1 MKQILYQIY
10 HNSRCSKSRK
20 ALELLQSKT
29 ENYKIIKY
37 LEVGIN
43 ENDLELILDSKDI
56 SKDDLIRKNEITFK
70 KLNINKIELNENQI
84 KKLILENPILLQRP
98 IITKYRNGFLVKS
111 IIGRPPEVI
120 KTLFD

>member
-1 MKQILYQIY
+1 MKQTLYQIY

-43 ENDLELILDSKDI
+43 ENDLKLILDSKDI

-70 KLNINKIELNENQI
+70 KLNVNKIGLNENQI

-98 IITKYRNGFLVKS
+98 IITKYRSGLLVKS
-111 IIGRPPEVI
+111 IIGRPPELV

>member
-1 MKQILYQIY
+1 MKQTLYQIY

-20 ALELLQSKT
+20 ALELLHSKT

-37 LEVGIN
+37 LEVGVN
-43 ENDLELILDSKDI
+43 ENDIDLILDSKDI

-70 KLNINKIELNENQI
+70 KLNINEIELNENQI

-98 IITKYRNGFLVKS
+98 IITKYRSGLLVKS
-111 IIGRPPEVI
+111 IIGRPPELV

>member
-1 MKQILYQIY
+1 MRQTLYQIY
-10 HNSRCSKSRK
+10 HNTRCSKSRK
-20 ALELLQSKT
+20 ALKLIQSKT
-29 ENYKIIKY
+29 KNYKIIKY

-70 KLNINKIELNENQI
+70 KLNVNKIGLNENQI

-98 IITKYRNGFLVKS
+98 IITKYRSGLLVKS
-111 IIGRPPEVI
+111 IIGRPPELV

>member
-1 MKQILYQIY
+1 MKQTLYQIY

-29 ENYKIIKY
+29 KNYKIIKY

-70 KLNINKIELNENQI
+70 KLNINEIELNENQI

-98 IITKYRNGFLVKS
+98 IITKYRSGLLVKS
-111 IIGRPPEVI
+111 IIGRPPELV

>member
-1 MKQILYQIY
+1 MKQTLYQIY

-43 ENDLELILDSKDI
+43 ENDLELIINSKDI
-56 SKDDLIRKNEITFK
+56 LIDDLIRKNEITFK
-70 KLNINKIELNENQI
+70 NLNINKIELNENKI
-84 KKLILENPILLQRP
+84 KKLIIENPILLQRP
-98 IITKYRNGFLVKS
+98 IITKYRNGLFVKS
-111 IIGRPPEVI
+111 IIGRPPEVV

>member
-1 MKQILYQIY
+1 MKQTLYQIY

-98 IITKYRNGFLVKS
+98 IITKYRSSLLVKS
-111 IIGRPPEVI
+111 IIGRPPELV

>member
-1 MKQILYQIY
+1 MIQNLYQIY

-29 ENYKIIKY
+29 ENYKVIKY
-37 LEVGIN
+37 LEVGVN
-43 ENDLELILDSKDI
+43 ENDLELILNSKDI

-70 KLNINKIELNENQI
+70 NLNTNKIELNENQI

-98 IITKYRNGFLVKS
+98 IITKYRNGFLVNS

>member
-1 MKQILYQIY
+1 MKQTLYQIY
-10 HNSRCSKSRK
+10 HNSKCSKSRK

-84 KKLILENPILLQRP
+84 KKLILKNPILLQRP
-98 IITKYRNGFLVKS
+98 IITKYRNGLLVKS
-111 IIGRPPEVI
+111 IIGRPPELV

>member
-1 MKQILYQIY
+1 MKHNLYQIY

-37 LEVGIN
+37 LEVRIN

-98 IITKYRNGFLVKS
+98 IITKYRSSLLVKS
-111 IIGRPPEVI
+111 IIGRPPELV